1 MKAVLLRELAPLKP
15 FLTEQAGLSFL
26 RDFHPSRN
34 FIRIFFIVS
43 FGRKFVD
50 QVDFDQ
56 DIVYV
61 RVNGEIILLEE
72 IPHRNPFRVIISI
85 KRSC

>member
-26 RDFHPSRN
+26 RDFHPPPRN

-50 QVDFDQ
+50 QDDF

-61 RVNGEIILLEE
+61 RANGEIILLEE

>member
-26 RDFHPSRN
+26 HDFHPPRN

-50 QVDFDQ
+50 QDDFDQ

>member
-1 MKAVLLRELAPLKP
+1 M
-15 FLTEQAGLSFL
+15 
-26 RDFHPSRN
+26 
-34 FIRIFFIVS
+34 
-43 FGRKFVD
+43 D
-50 QVDFDQ
+50 QDDFDQ

-72 IPHRNPFRVIISI
+72 IPHRNPFRVIIAI